1 VGRRSTL
8 QLAAFMHR
16 MELVTPS
23 VTMNYSL
30 KQFKTDLKQLL
41 VRVTLVQP
49 VSHRV
54 SHFGN
59 TMPG

>member
-1 VGRRSTL
+1 
-8 QLAAFMHR
+8 MHR